1 MTTLIVYVWQF
12 TTGEGFGYTGVN
24 ATYETARA
32 ALLAKCA
39 DWGLIDSL
47 DEADRGPVAVS
58 DEHCTAA
65 DHPDNGFSY
74 GISRLEVLP

>member
-39 DWGLIDSL
+39 DWG
-47 DEADRGPVAVS
+47 PVAVS

>member
-39 DWGLIDSL
+39 DWGLTDSL
-47 DEADRGPVAVS
+47 DES
-58 DEHCTAA
+58 DPDERAAHC
-65 DHPDNGFSY
+65 DGDC
-74 GISRLEVLP
+74 RR

>member
-1 MTTLIVYVWQF
+1 MSVVGYVWQF
-12 TTGEGFGYTGVN
+12 TTGTGCGYTGVN
-24 ATYETARA
+24 ATYDTARA

-39 DWGLIDSL
+39 EWDLVDSL

-65 DHPDNGFSY
+65 DHPENGFHY
-74 GISRLEVLP
+74 GISRMEVQP